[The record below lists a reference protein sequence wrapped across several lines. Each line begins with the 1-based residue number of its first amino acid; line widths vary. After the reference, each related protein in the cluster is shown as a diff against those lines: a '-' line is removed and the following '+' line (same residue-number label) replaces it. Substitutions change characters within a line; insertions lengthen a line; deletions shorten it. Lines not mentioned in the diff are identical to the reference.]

1 MTNQSVTP
9 MVPAPAPIA
18 ASSPINV
25 RQWVCL
31 ILLALSIGSNAYLWH
46 LWREDRTVVAEG
58 VAQSSQELQMVQT
71 QANDLQQL
79 KTMIDQWNGD
89 LESLRKADEN
99 SRIEIEALKT
109 EIKRLQDSRAAYE
122 AFVQNQLQTYQA
134 QWVKQ
139 IQTQKR
145 HEVNW

>member
-9 MVPAPAPIA
+9 MVSAPAPIV

-46 LWREDRTVVAEG
+46 LWREDRTVAEVA
-58 VAQSSQELQMVQT
+58 AQSSQELQMVQT
-71 QANDLQQL
+71 QTHYLQQL
-79 KTMIDQWNGD
+79 KTAVDQWNGD

-99 SRIEIEALKT
+99 SQIEIEALKT

-122 AFVQNQLQTYQA
+122 VFVQNQLRTYQA

-139 IQTQKR
+139 IQAQKR
-145 HEVNW
+145 YEVNW